1 MCTRS
6 HLEWRWW
13 GYRQGARTGACRLYP
28 GQASAALLRRGIQ
41 GKATIGRAGSLGA
54 WGLAAA
60 GGARAWLR
68 AGRAVGKHIL
78 LPDV

>member
-1 MCTRS
+1 MCARS
-6 HLEWRWW
+6 HLEWSWW
-13 GYRQGARTGACRLYP
+13 GYRQGARAGARRFYP

-41 GKATIGRAGSLGA
+41 GKTAIGGARALRS

-60 GGARAWLR
+60 GGAWAWLR